1 MSAAP
6 LRIGFVGAGENTR
19 VRHLPGF
26 RVLPGVELS
35 VVANR
40 TVESAT
46 RVARSHGIARVAADW
61 REVVT
66 APDVDAVCVG
76 TWPYLHAEVTCAALR
91 AGKHVLTEA
100 RMASDLLQAEA
111 MLAESRRHPHLVA
124 QIVPAPLTLPMDAM
138 VRELIRGGTLGELR
152 EVTVT
157 HTTGQFWAADAPRS
171 WRQDRGWSGCNT
183 LSLGIYYET
192 LLRWLDQDAEVV
204 AADAAVYTRSR
215 RDPDSGELRA
225 VEAPDTLT
233 VLARYPSGARLTM
246 HLSAIEGGPGRNE
259 VYLNGSRACLRVEVA
274 AGALTLTAQGE
285 PPRALPVPL
294 LPDAGWRVEADF
306 VASIREGNP
315 VRLTH
320 FETGVR
326 YMRFTEAAWRA
337 WRSAAP

>member
-100 RMASDLLQAEA
+100 RMASDLAQAEA
-111 MLAESRRHPHLVA
+111 MLAEARRHPHLVA
-124 QIVPAPLTLPMDAM
+124 QIVPAPLTLPMDAII
-138 VRELIRGGTLGELR
+138 RELIAGGHLGELR

-157 HTTGQFWAADAPRS
+157 HTTGQFWSADAPRS

-204 AADAAVYTRSR
+204 GADAAVYTPSR
-215 RDPDSGELRA
+215 RDPESGELRA
-225 VEAPDTLT
+225 VETPDTLT

-259 VYLNGSRACLRVEVA
+259 VRLNGSRACLRVDIA
-274 AGALTLTAQGE
+274 AGTLTLTAHGE
-285 PPRALPVPL
+285 PPRALAVPS

-306 VASIREGNP
+306 VASIRDGLP
-315 VRLTH
+315 VRLTD
-320 FETGVR
+320 FATGVR

-337 WRSAAP
+337 WRAVAP